1 MNPVSNQNDS
11 LFIGHS
17 RHTRGSNQ
25 NTRKDA
31 THFHRDRSSTRTH
44 SQHSN
49 NRRTNH
55 HNGGFQ
61 GNLLSNRILLKL
73 IIQILIRLIA
83 QLQGNNNP
91 DTPKDD
97 YRSFDGSKN
106 NANSTGMGAAS
117 SEYLDIIPTDTTRD
131 IGGTTEANLAN
142 PRAIS
147 NEVMAQTENTENKKG
162 LSDMFWLWGQ
172 FLDHDITLG
181 PDKKGDHANIAIP
194 IGDRFFDPQATGT
207 QTMGFE
213 RTEGTTNEAGEKT
226 YKNAITS
233 YIDGS
238 NIYGSSKDTADKL
251 RSFEGGKL
259 ISSNN
264 LLPENDKGHF
274 LSGDVRVNENLGLT
288 SMHTLWMREHNQIA
302 EKLGD
307 ENPQWNDEKLFQET
321 RKEVIAEMQAI
332 TFNEFLPQMLGN
344 DTIESYKG
352 YDSNVTSQISNSFA
366 TAAYRIGHTMISPN
380 IHRLQENGEVVVGGN
395 LPLRNAFFQPQK
407 LKETGIDPILRGFAS
422 HTAQAVDPM
431 LIDDLRNFL
440 FGPPGAGGF
449 DLASLNIQRGR
460 DHQLASFNDSREALG
475 LERIT
480 SFNDPIWKGDFGQ
493 KLAKVYNNPDEV
505 DLWVGGLAEKESG
518 DSLVGDTFTLIM
530 KDQFERVRDGDR
542 FWYQNQ
548 FSDSKIDELNTL
560 KLSDIIKRNTDIEN
574 IQEDVMVARPIEIQ
588 ASTAGATTTVN
599 ENVLTEAPTIIKESA
614 TNSSIRTLDSEN

>member
-1 MNPVSNQNDS
+1 
-11 LFIGHS
+11 
-17 RHTRGSNQ
+17 
-25 NTRKDA
+25 
-31 THFHRDRSSTRTH
+31 
-44 SQHSN
+44 
-49 NRRTNH
+49 
-55 HNGGFQ
+55 
-61 GNLLSNRILLKL
+61 LLKL

-574 IQEDVMVARPIEIQ
+574 IQEDVMVARPIETQ